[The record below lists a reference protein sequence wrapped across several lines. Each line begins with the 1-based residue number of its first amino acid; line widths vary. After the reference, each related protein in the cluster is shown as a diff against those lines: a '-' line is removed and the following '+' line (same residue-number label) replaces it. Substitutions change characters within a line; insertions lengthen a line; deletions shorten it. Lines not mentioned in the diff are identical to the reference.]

1 MTDELENLAEE
12 EECLFAR
19 VIQVEGTFE
28 AREQQLREEGVFEAY
43 RRIHAEYAR
52 LAVEQENLEALKRA
66 LFLQWYAAIEP
77 SAFTGI
83 PETGPLGTDEG
94 LRGEAESQVLG
105 EVDRRVREGQLD
117 NELHWML
124 PLYYSIQE
132 WYFDT
137 REGLGALNA
146 YLPTQPQ
153 DEWTRQDPS
162 GLEGRGQMSEYL
174 LSMLAGYH
182 RQKQKAV

>member
-1 MTDELENLAEE
+1 
-12 EECLFAR
+12 
-19 VIQVEGTFE
+19 
-28 AREQQLREEGVFEAY
+28 
-43 RRIHAEYAR
+43 
-52 LAVEQENLEALKRA
+52 
-66 LFLQWYAAIEP
+66 
-77 SAFTGI
+77 
-83 PETGPLGTDEG
+83 
-94 LRGEAESQVLG
+94 
-105 EVDRRVREGQLD
+105 
-117 NELHWML
+117 ML

-153 DEWTRQDPS
+153 DKWTRQDPS
-162 GLEGRGQMSEYL
+162 GLESRGQMSEYL

>member
-1 MTDELENLAEE
+1 MLSM
-12 EECLFAR
+12 R
-19 VIQVEGTFE
+19 G
-28 AREQQLREEGVFEAY
+28 
-43 RRIHAEYAR
+43 

-83 PETGPLGTDEG
+83 PETAPLGTDEG

-137 REGLGALNA
+137 REGLGGAQ
-146 YLPTQPQ
+146 LPICQRNRQ

-182 RQKQKAV
+182 RQKAEGGITRQCNGRRA